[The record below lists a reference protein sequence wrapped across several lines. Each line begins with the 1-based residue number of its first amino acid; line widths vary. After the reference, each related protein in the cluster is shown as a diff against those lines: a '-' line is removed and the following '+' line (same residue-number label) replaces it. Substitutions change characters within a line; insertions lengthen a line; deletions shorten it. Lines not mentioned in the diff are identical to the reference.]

1 MLELLLAI
9 DPLETVNKIK
19 IKLIQ
24 YFKKELIKLQLI
36 FCEMCFHEFFVVVA
50 EITHH
55 IFEGK

>member
-24 YFKKELIKLQLI
+24 YFKKELIKLQII
-36 FCEMCFHEFFVVVA
+36 FCEMCFDEFFVVVVA
-50 EITHH
+50 DYSPY
-55 IFEGK
+55 F

>member
-24 YFKKELIKLQLI
+24 YFKKELIELQII
-36 FCEMCFHEFFVVVA
+36 FCEMCFHEFFVVV
-50 EITHH
+50 TDYSPY
-55 IFEGK
+55 F